1 MGAVQTY
8 DLQKPDSNFLNMLH
22 RHACQRLAEFAK
34 FALLIAC
41 TSISLSAYAALDT
54 EIKFVEQDDK
64 FYRFEILFSER
75 VRYFSHRNLITNAEL
90 LSFRQIDEKSYAVEL
105 YLSSPD
111 EEGVMLHLPRQ
122 QVYSIFGEWNINTLL
137 YLPLA
142 SYAEA
147 PREEEA
153 TGTTAIVANTELN
166 STQQPAAEVLTASN
180 PVAAATD
187 QVAEVA
193 LVSDADVADDA
204 DEAEAADPK
213 VVSELG
219 DNEVAPEVK
228 QASTPAAGSVSA
240 ELYLLSA
247 KNSRGKKVVQIKF
260 SNPVQ
265 GIEKRHFYANTRVSA
280 FYGEYDDYFLE
291 LQPFPEGEERTTRI
305 ALIADYYFNA
315 ELNRVIFV
323 PIEVYAE
330 FDANAT
336 NGSQAQ
342 VSYGT
347 LSSNFVESIRKASAY
362 IPPSGTAPVIMASA
376 VGAETQQAQVSTI
389 SPIMS
394 KSKLPGD
401 VRDLSI
407 KPPAE
412 WQWGFLLNG
421 GITSGGSNLVNS
433 ESGANVDIEIATVT
447 DFPTAG
453 IGLRW
458 STDQQFWQF
467 QALLDYSSEK
477 FATSDSESA
486 FTRTDVHLQWIYPI
500 SAWTAMPFIR
510 TLGISAGLTY
520 SSPSIDHTGDIVT
533 QTNYSRATDLG
544 AALGYNYGLR
554 WSSATGS
561 SIIEFRTVDGLEYN
575 AVFMKGDSV
584 DLTAADSISGGYTG
598 FFYSYVFQ

>member
-1 MGAVQTY
+1 
-8 DLQKPDSNFLNMLH
+8 MLH
-22 RHACQRLAEFAK
+22 RRACQRIAGLAK
-34 FALLIAC
+34 FALLIVCA
-41 TSISLSAYAALDT
+41 SISFNAHAALDT
-54 EIKFVEQDDK
+54 EIKFIEQDNK

-90 LSFRQIDEKSYAVEL
+90 LSFRQIDDRSYAVEL

-111 EEGVMLHLPRQ
+111 EEGVLLHLPRQ
-122 QVYSIFGEWNINTLL
+122 QVYSMFGEWNINTLL
-137 YLPLA
+137 YLPLEN
-142 SYAEA
+142 YPEA
-147 PREEEA
+147 PREDVIAEA
-153 TGTTAIVANTELN
+153 STTTAIAANAESN
-166 STQQPAAEVLTASN
+166 STQQPEIEVVTASN
-180 PVAAATD
+180 PVAVATD

-204 DEAEAADPK
+204 DDADEAAVAEPK
-213 VVSELG
+213 VVTELG

-265 GIEKRHFYANTRVSA
+265 GIEKRHFYANTRVSD

-336 NGSQAQ
+336 TGSQAQ

-347 LSSNFVESIRKASAY
+347 LSSNFVESIRQASAY
-362 IPPSGTAPVIMASA
+362 IPPSGTAPVIMASGAAGAGTMPAPVNA
-376 VGAETQQAQVSTI
+376 V
-389 SPIMS
+389 SPIVT

-412 WQWGFLLNG
+412 WQWGFVVNAG
-421 GITSGGSNLVNS
+421 VTSGGSNLVNS

-477 FATSDSESA
+477 FATSDSESL

-520 SSPSIDHTGDIVT
+520 SSPSIEHTGEIVT
-533 QTNYSRATDLG
+533 METHSRATDLG

-554 WSSATGS
+554 WSSATGN
-561 SIIEFRTVDGLEYN
+561 SIIEFRSVDGLEYN
-575 AVFMKGDSV
+575 AVFMTGDTV
-584 DLTAADSISGGYTG
+584 DLTAADSISAGYTG
-598 FFYSYVFQ
+598 LFYSYIFQ

>member
-1 MGAVQTY
+1 MPHQY
-8 DLQKPDSNFLNMLH
+8 
-22 RHACQRLAEFAK
+22 ACQRLAQITK
-34 FALLIAC
+34 FVLLLICA
-41 TSISLSAYAALDT
+41 SVSFSAHAALDT
-54 EIKFVEQDDK
+54 EIKFIEQDNK
-64 FYRFEILFSER
+64 FYRFEIEFSER
-75 VRYFSHRNLITNAEL
+75 VRYFSHRNLITNADL
-90 LSFRQIDEKSYAVEL
+90 LSFKQVDDNSYTVEL
-105 YLSSPD
+105 FLSSPD
-111 EEGVMLHLPRQ
+111 EDGVLLHLPRQ
-122 QVYSIFGEWNINTLL
+122 QVYSIFGEWNANTLL
-137 YLPLA
+137 YLPLENTNEA
-142 SYAEA
+142 SAEA
-147 PREEEA
+147 DVVTNAPEA
-153 TGTTAIVANTELN
+153 PVEAPVMVNSQSSSSQQSASSAVTAA
-166 STQQPAAEVLTASN
+166 N
-180 PVAAATD
+180 PVAAAVAPMTD
-187 QVAEVA
+187 IA
-193 LVSDADVADDA
+193 LAADAAAADDTDKA
-204 DEAEAADPK
+204 QPPAPE
-213 VVSELG
+213 VVSKLA

-228 QASTPAAGSVSA
+228 QASIPAAGSVSA
-240 ELYLLSA
+240 ELYLLSN

-265 GIEKRHFYANTRVSA
+265 GIEKRHFYANTRVSD

-336 NGSQAQ
+336 TGSQAK

-347 LSSNFVESIRKASAY
+347 LSSNFVESIRQASAY
-362 IPPSGTAPVIMASA
+362 IPPSGTAPVIMTSA
-376 VGAETQQAQVSTI
+376 VGTGAQQAPANAV
-389 SPIMS
+389 SPIVT

-412 WQWGFLLNG
+412 WQWGFVVNAG
-421 GITSGGSNLVNS
+421 VTSGGSELVISDPGTNP
-433 ESGANVDIEIATVT
+433 EIDIATVT

-467 QALLDYSSEK
+467 QALLDYSSEN
-477 FATSDSESA
+477 FVTSDSESL
-486 FTRTDVHLQWIYPI
+486 FTRTDAHLQWIYPI
-500 SAWTAMPFIR
+500 SAWTSMPFIR
-510 TLGISAGLTY
+510 TLGISVGLTY
-520 SSPSIDHTGDIVT
+520 SSPSIEHGGQIVT
-533 QTNYSRATDLG
+533 STLYSRATDLG

-554 WSSATGS
+554 WSSSSGS

-575 AVFMKGDSV
+575 SAFMKGDDI